1 MTTTVTIEA
10 HCRTDQEV
18 VIQQYN
24 KTTETWIEEF
34 IQNGEKRTV
43 YAHDTNQVVVF
54 ERVQETRNA

>member
-34 IQNGEKRTV
+34 IRNGEKRIV
-43 YAHDTNQVVVF
+43 HAHDTNQVVVF